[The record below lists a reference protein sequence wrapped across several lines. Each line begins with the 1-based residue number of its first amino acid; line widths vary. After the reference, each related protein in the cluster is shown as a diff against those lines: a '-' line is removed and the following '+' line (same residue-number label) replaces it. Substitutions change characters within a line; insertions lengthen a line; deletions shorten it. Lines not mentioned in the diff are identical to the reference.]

1 MRYATW
7 GVLLLLVLGCD
18 ASAPTRDQSETRTA
32 RAVSAPDTLTARASL
47 TECNDPACEPPPP
60 RPWSWSVIVGRG
72 TDAAARDS
80 SAEVLSFPSRTRVRI
95 RASGSIAR
103 SYNPAIA
110 TTFPQ
115 YTGYF
120 PPIDAD
126 GEWLGS
132 DKSAFLFTNFTGTGV
147 LGLTLLRTPTWG
159 SGNSQH
165 DATAAEYEVS
175 GVVRGTGRIVR
186 RGFLQPMNPG
196 PPACNGVTGI
206 PCVLAAGGQHTVVV
220 EIIAQQ
226 LSLTAS
232 LDSITVGDSV
242 TFTATATS
250 ALAVLEWKWQPSLSA
265 ATHTP
270 VSLCTA
276 GQSTCTIPVFEPGT
290 MYVLATVG
298 TGSSATREVAWD
310 SVAAADPV
318 YPPVTCP
325 TGDSLLDLGASRGL
339 LRQLAELT
347 DSVVPKRE
355 WAGYVYR
362 LPGGQ
367 YRFKVDLLS
376 IVAEPCRSSYA
387 NPTAPVGWTHV
398 LHAHSHP
405 GAPKQKI
412 CNDTLKVE
420 TGPHGGL
427 LSSSDWDG
435 ADPTWHSPPTV
446 PVAVIDPQKMAIGST
461 GVWLS
466 TDRLNTA
473 SGILNRKIPNKTQ
486 FDESY
491 KEFKRQENLC
501 VRP

>member
-32 RAVSAPDTLTARASL
+32 RAVSAPDTLTARASV
-47 TECNDPACEPPPP
+47 TECSDPACEPPPP

-186 RGFLQPMNPG
+186 QGFLQPMNPG

-232 LDSITVGDSV
+232 PDSITVGDSV

-250 ALAVLEWKWQPSLSA
+250 SLAVLEWKWQPSLSA

-270 VSLCTA
+270 VNLCSA
-276 GQSTCTIPVFEPGT
+276 GQSTCRIPVFEPGT

-298 TGSSATREVAWD
+298 TGSSATREVAGD

-325 TGDSLLDLGASRGL
+325 TGEPLLDLGASREI
-339 LRQLAELT
+339 LREVMKRT
-347 DSVVPKRE
+347 DSITPKVE
-355 WAGYVYR
+355 WAGYVYQ

-367 YRFKVDLLS
+367 YRFKVDTL
-376 IVAEPCRSSYA
+376 AANDCSSSSA
-387 NPTAPVGWTHV
+387 SAAAPPGWTQV
-398 LHAHSHP
+398 LLVHSHP
-405 GAPKQKI
+405 AAPGRGI
-412 CNDTLKVE
+412 CGMGE
-420 TGPHGGL
+420 RARRGPHGGL
-427 LSSSDWDG
+427 FSPGDWDL
-435 ADPTWHSPPTV
+435 ADPTYHNPAV
-446 PVAVIDPQKMAIGST
+446 AIAVIDPSSIALGKPAA
-461 GVWLS
+461 WE
-466 TDRLNTA
+466 NTVRVRNRRDT
-473 SGILNRKIPNKTQ
+473 SVFYNRKVPSKSQ
-486 FDESY
+486 FDQHY
-491 KEFKRQENLC
+491 AEFKRKEGACN
-501 VRP
+501 RP